1 MRRLLSVLFALML
14 LTPAAAMAQA
24 KDWSK
29 VAARAADGAFV
40 QGNPAAK
47 VKLVEYLSLTCP
59 HCAHFEAEGVPPLT
73 IKYIRTGLVSYEVR
87 HILFN
92 SFDLAAS
99 ALARCN
105 GPAFF
110 FAVTPTAFAQQ
121 QQWMNQGIAWGKTA
135 KLEGLPMDQA
145 LIRIAG
151 GSGLTALFAKK
162 GLTAAKANACLS
174 NRAELEVLAALAKD
188 AEQNRGI
195 TGTPTFWIN
204 GQVADAKGSWAG
216 LEPLLKAALAAK

>member
-1 MRRLLSVLFALML
+1 MRRLLQAFFILLVLM
-14 LTPAAAMAQA
+14 PGAAMAQA
-24 KDWSK
+24 RDWSL
-29 VAARAADGAFV
+29 VASRTADGAFV
-40 QGNPAAK
+40 QGNPNAK

-59 HCAHFEAEGVPPLT
+59 HCAHFEAEGLPPLT
-73 IKYIRTGLVSYEVR
+73 AKYIRTGLVSYEVR

-99 ALARCN
+99 GLARCN

-110 FAVTPTAFAQQ
+110 FAATPTVFAQQ
-121 QQWMNQGIAWGKTA
+121 QKWMNQGVAWGKTA

-145 LIRIAG
+145 LIRIAA

-162 GLTAAKANACLS
+162 GLPAAKANACLS
-174 NRAELEVLAALAKD
+174 NRAELGVLAAIAKD
-188 AEQNRGI
+188 AQETRGVNS
-195 TGTPTFWIN
+195 TPTFWIN
-204 GQVADAKGSWAG
+204 GKVADAGGSWAG

>member
-1 MRRLLSVLFALML
+1 MRRLFSFFLALML
-14 LTPAAAMAQA
+14 LMPAAAMAQA
-24 KDWSK
+24 RNWAL
-29 VAARAADGAFV
+29 VTARTADGAFV
-40 QGNPAAK
+40 QGNPGAK

-73 IKYIRTGLVSYEVR
+73 AKYIRTGLVSYEVR

-92 SFDLAAS
+92 SFDLTAS

-110 FAVTPTAFAQQ
+110 FAVAPTVFAQQ

-135 KLEGLPMDQA
+135 KLEGLKMDQA
-145 LIRIAG
+145 MIRMAA
-151 GSGLTALFAKK
+151 GSGLHALFATK
-162 GLTAAKANACLS
+162 GLPVAKANACLS
-174 NRAELEVLAALAKD
+174 NRAELEVLAAIAKD
-188 AEQNRGI
+188 AQETRGVNS
-195 TGTPTFWIN
+195 TPTFWIN
-204 GQVADAKGSWAG
+204 GKVADAGGSWAG